1 MQDSRIRVALCIC
14 TYRRLAGLRA
24 LLSAVARLR
33 FERVPPPDLRIY
45 VVENDQREYARGI
58 CDEYRSRLPWPLQY
72 DLEPLPGV
80 SSARN
85 RCLELAA
92 PQADVIAF
100 LDDDERPLPH
110 WLDAILITQSAHA
123 ADVVAGP
130 VTAVYDQ
137 PPPEWAANSR
147 YHTRLTMPTGTPI
160 DSCGAGNVLFSAR
173 LVTTLQVRFHEAM
186 GLCGGEDVLFFT
198 AARRAGAKL
207 VWCDEAVV
215 EETVPVERTRLR
227 WLIRRAYRIGIAK
240 HRAARLLD
248 GRRSAV
254 GQSLWFGATRIGV
267 GIVSLPIAAAGGSNV
282 AVTAL
287 CRLAFGMGCLVG
299 VGGGDFNAYRRS

>member
-1 MQDSRIRVALCIC
+1 MQDSQVSVSLCIC

-24 LLSAVARLR
+24 LLTSLERLR
-33 FERVPPPDLRIY
+33 FERVAAPNLRIHI
-45 VVENDQREYARGI
+45 VENDQSEYAREI
-58 CDEYRSRLPWPLQY
+58 CEEFAKRLPWPLVY
-72 DLEPLPGV
+72 TLEPQPGV

-92 PQADVIAF
+92 PNAQFIAF

-110 WLDAILITQSAHA
+110 WLESMLIAQSAHQ

-130 VTAVYDQ
+130 VTAVYDR
-137 PPPEWAANSR
+137 PPPAWAASSR
-147 YHTRLTMPTGTPI
+147 YHARVSMPTGTPI
-160 DSCGAGNVLFSAR
+160 ETCGAGNVLFSSA
-173 LVTTLQVRFHEAM
+173 LVTTHNLRFHDAM
-186 GLCGGEDVLFFT
+186 GLCGGEDVLFF
-198 AARRAGAKL
+198 AAAQRAGAKMI
-207 VWCDEAVV
+207 WCDEAVV
-215 EETVPVERTRLR
+215 EESVPVERTKLR
-227 WLIRRAYRIGIAK
+227 WLVRRAYRIGVAK

-248 GRRSAV
+248 GRLAAV
-254 GQSLWFGATRIGV
+254 GQSLWFGATRIGIGV
-267 GIVSLPIAAAGGSNV
+267 LSLPVAVAGGGNF